1 MKVMK
6 SNNVKLIDSPDQI
19 SDFILKFRGGS
30 EEFSE
35 QKLEEIVRSIPS
47 DDKLIKSILS
57 KIPDSNHS
65 IISINKILK
74 KIVKVIDPVVTNLRL
89 WQVLGYQK
97 SITVNVN
104 APQQTQS
111 SILVNALVT
120 TTSTLSP
127 IQKQVQID
135 LKRAKGQPT
144 LSSTMLEMTKKPTE
158 KKMNNFFRRGK
169 NQTRNYSI
177 LK

>member
-111 SILVNALVT
+111 SILVNALFNNRVVKAFKPLIEQTTYPFFLKYVMYSVT
-120 TTSTLSP
+120 FS
-127 IQKQVQID
+127 
-135 LKRAKGQPT
+135 
-144 LSSTMLEMTKKPTE
+144 
-158 KKMNNFFRRGK
+158 
-169 NQTRNYSI
+169 
-177 LK
+177 